1 MIDPVTLSV
10 VRSSLEQICDE
21 MDIHTIRSAM
31 SPIISETNDCAH
43 GIYHPTTGET
53 IAQGHLGLPLFLSIM
68 QFVVQ
73 HTIAE
78 ADRQGGFRP
87 GDVWIMNDTYLG
99 GTHLND
105 VSLVMPMYV
114 DGELYAILANTG
126 HWMDVGA
133 SVAGGWIPDA
143 RDVHQEGLRIPP
155 ARLVDGGTLNQAL
168 VDLFLANVR
177 VPRDIS
183 GDLTALSSAL
193 TLGEQRLRALV
204 DRYGADLIR
213 GAQAE
218 MIERSERQMR
228 SYIEEIPDGRY
239 EHVDWVDND
248 GVVDEPLEVRVEVT
262 VQGSSMRIDL
272 TGTAPAATGP
282 VNISKYTA
290 ISTCYVV
297 LKHIFP
303 DVPVNGGAFRPVEV
317 VVPPQ
322 SVTDARYPRPTSGY
336 METVGRVLDCL
347 FGALAQAIPE
357 RVPGATFGTTGV
369 VTVSGWHPQRQ
380 RYVVATFPYP
390 GGYGATLETDG
401 LVHGNT
407 PQSMANFMSL
417 EASEHRYPVRFEYFA
432 LREGS
437 GGAGWHRGGDGTRY
451 RFAVTADMVVTILG
465 DRADHDPFGIEGGGS
480 AMPNEVK
487 LTTEGR
493 EWVPPMRTKL
503 SNGRLAPGDEV
514 AVASPG
520 GGGYGDP
527 LARELDVV
535 ERDLNYGYID
545 EDEAVAVY
553 GVIVGERTE
562 IAGRPRYRLDRAASR
577 ENRKRLGAPPPPAAE
592 VVEREA
598 PPLQRV

>member
-1 MIDPVTLSV
+1 MDPVTLSV
-10 VRSSLEQICDE
+10 VRSSFEQICDE

-43 GIYHPTTGET
+43 GIYAPMTGET
-53 IAQGHLGLPLFLSIM
+53 IAQGRLGLPLFLSIM
-68 QFVVQ
+68 QFIVQ
-73 HTIAE
+73 NTIAE
-78 ADRQGGFRP
+78 ADRQGGFKP

-105 VSLVMPMYV
+105 VSLVRPLYV
-114 DGELYAILANTG
+114 EGELFAILANTG

-155 ARLVDGGTLNQAL
+155 TRLYDGGKLNQGL
-168 VDLFLANVR
+168 LDVFLANVR
-177 VPRDIS
+177 LPRDIS

-193 TLGEQRLRALV
+193 TLGEHRLRALL

-213 GAQAE
+213 ECQAE

-239 EHVDWVDND
+239 SCVDHVDND
-248 GVVDEPLEVRVEVT
+248 GVTDAPLEVRVDVT
-262 VQGSSMRIDL
+262 VDGSSMTVDL
-272 TGTAPAATGP
+272 TGSAPATAGP

-303 DVPVNGGAFRPVEV
+303 DVPVNGGAFRPVKV
-317 VVPPQ
+317 IVPPG
-322 SVTDARYPRPTSGY
+322 SVADATYPRPTSGY
-336 METVGRVLDCL
+336 METVGRILDCL

-357 RVPGATFGTTGV
+357 RVPAATFGTTGV
-369 VTVSGWHPQRQ
+369 VTVAGRHPARE
-380 RYVVATFPYP
+380 RYVVGTFPYP
-390 GGYGATLETDG
+390 GGYGATLESDG

-407 PQSMANFMSL
+407 PQSMANFMSV
-417 EASEHRYPVRFEYFA
+417 EASEHRYPVTFDYFA

-437 GGAGWHRGGDGTRY
+437 GGAGWHRGGDGTSY
-451 RFAVTADMVVTILG
+451 RFAVTSDLVVTILG
-465 DRADHDPFGIEGGGS
+465 DRADYAPFGIEGGAS
-480 AMPNEVK
+480 AEPNRVT
-487 LTTEGR
+487 LTTEGH
-493 EWVPPMRTKL
+493 EWTPPMRTKL
-503 SNGRLAPGDEV
+503 SNGRLTPGDKV

-527 LARELDVV
+527 LARELELV

-545 EDEAVAVY
+545 QDEAERDY
-553 GVIVGERTE
+553 GVVVAERVTV
-562 IAGRPRYRLDRAASR
+562 AGRSRYRLDPERSR
-577 ENRKRLGAPPPPAAE
+577 ELRQRLGAGPPPVAQ

>member
-73 HTIAE
+73 NTIAE
-78 ADRQGGFRP
+78 ANRQGGLRA

-155 ARLVDGGTLNQAL
+155 ARLYDGGTLNQGL
-168 VDLFLANVR
+168 LDLFLANVR
-177 VPRDIS
+177 VPRDIA

-193 TLGEQRLRALV
+193 ALGEARLRELV
-204 DRYGADLIR
+204 GRYGADVVR
-213 GAQAE
+213 ECQAE

-228 SYIEEIPDGRY
+228 SHVEEIPDGRY
-239 EHVDWVDND
+239 SRVDWVDND
-248 GVVDEPLEVRVEVT
+248 GVADRPLEVRVDVT
-262 VQGSSMRIDL
+262 VEGSSMTIDL
-272 TGTAPAATGP
+272 TGTAAATAGP
-282 VNISKYTA
+282 VNISRYTA

-303 DVPVNGGAFRPVEV
+303 DVPVNGGAFRPVKV
-317 VVPPQ
+317 VVPPG
-322 SVTDARYPRPTSGY
+322 SVTDATYPRPTSGY

-347 FGALAQAIPE
+347 FGALADAIPE
-357 RVPGATFGTTGV
+357 RVPAATFGTTGV
-369 VTVSGWHPQRQ
+369 VTVAGWHPERD

-401 LVHGNT
+401 LAHGNT

-417 EASEHRYPVRFEYFA
+417 EASEHRYPVRFEYFR

-437 GGAGWHRGGDGTRY
+437 GGAGWHRGGDGTSY
-451 RFAVTADMVVTILG
+451 RFEATADLVLTILG
-465 DRADHDPFGIEGGGS
+465 DRADHAPFGIEGGRP
-480 AMPNEVK
+480 AAPNRVE
-487 LTTEGR
+487 LETGGR
-493 EWVPPMRTKL
+493 EWTPPMRTKL
-503 SNGRLAPGDEV
+503 SHGRLAPGDKV
-514 AVASPG
+514 AVSSPG

-527 LARELDVV
+527 LARELELV
-535 ERDLNYGYID
+535 ERDLNYGYIG
-545 EDEAVAVY
+545 EEEAERVY
-553 GVIVGERTE
+553 GVVVAERVE
-562 IAGRPRYRLDRAASR
+562 VAGRARYRVDVGASR
-577 ENRKRLGAPPPPAAE
+577 DLRRRLGAGPPPSAQ